1 MVAETAATHINMH
14 GLMHTLSPF
23 LNYFFHLLPPPPPP
37 LQPKQKRKKR
47 EKYAFDRLKYL

>member
-14 GLMHTLSPF
+14 GLLHTLSPF
-23 LNYFFHLLPPPPPP
+23 LIISSTSCLPPPP
-37 LQPKQKRKKR
+37 QPKQKRKKR

>member
-14 GLMHTLSPF
+14 GLMHTLSPS
-23 LNYFFHLLPPPPPP
+23 LIISSTSCLHPPPH
-37 LQPKQKRKKR
+37 PKQKRKKR